1 MSKFKKNRGKSD
13 PAISTASLPDI
24 IFMLLFFFM
33 VVTVL
38 REDELLVRVRI
49 PSATELTKIEDK
61 SLVNNIHIGQ
71 PTVQNQR
78 IYGTSPRIQ
87 LNDKIIENSSL
98 GSEIAKFLAEKRSV
112 LTESERSRMTN
123 ALKVDEQATVGI
135 IEDVKVE
142 LRKNNSYRL
151 MYSTNLRTGKLE

>member
-1 MSKFKKNRGKSD
+1 MSKFKKKRGKSK

-38 REDELLVRVRI
+38 REEELLVQVRI

-61 SLVNNIHIGQ
+61 SLVNQIHIGR
-71 PTVQNQR
+71 PTAQNQS
-78 IYGTSPRIQ
+78 IYGTSPRVQ
-87 LNDKIIENSSL
+87 LDDKIIENTAL

-123 ALKVDEQATVGI
+123 ALKIDGEATVGI
-135 IEDVKVE
+135 VEDVKVE

-151 MYSTNLRTGKLE
+151 MYSTNLRTQDLD

>member
-71 PTVQNQR
+71 PVAQNQA
-78 IYGTSPRIQ
+78 IYGTSPRVQ
-87 LNDKIIENSSL
+87 LNDKIIENSAL

-135 IEDVKVE
+135 VEDVKVE

-151 MYSTNLRTGKLE
+151 MYSTNMRTGKLE

>member
-71 PTVQNQR
+71 PVAQNQA

-98 GSEIAKFLAEKRSV
+98 GSEIAKFLAEKRSE

-135 IEDVKVE
+135 VEDVKVE